1 MSHAAISVF
10 LILGAISFN
19 LLAHDSFQDRTED
32 TKSQNKRMVE
42 LILNSP
48 ADGSA
53 IESSQEPLFQALTN
67 LARSQGKNPDE
78 YTTFR
83 RDGTFSPLT
92 EGRATSILTEGRATA
107 LRSGQ
112 KNYVLVILGAPR
124 MGVPGI
130 SAQQLILLNED
141 GQILDKV
148 SCDIN
153 SRYGEVITEIKEDEA
168 QDGAQVI
175 MVFKS
180 NNRSSGWHNWHA
192 ITYGGS
198 TSTFWESEKDL
209 PSIWNKQGLCRIK
222 VGDDRFAIVFPKQD
236 VHSK

>member
-1 MSHAAISVF
+1 MSHATISAF
-10 LILGAISFN
+10 LILCAISFN
-19 LLAHDSFQDRTED
+19 LLALNSFQNRTED
-32 TKSQNKRMVE
+32 TKSQNNPMVE

-48 ADGSA
+48 ADGST
-53 IESSQEPLFQALTN
+53 IESSQAPLFQALTN
-67 LARSQGKNPDE
+67 LAKSQGKNPDE

-83 RDGTFSPLT
+83 RDGGF
-92 EGRATSILTEGRATA
+92 SILTKGRATA

-130 SAQQLILLNED
+130 SAQQLILLTEA
-141 GQILDKV
+141 GQILDKI

-153 SRYGEVITEIKEDEA
+153 SRYGEVITEVKEDEA
-168 QDGAQVI
+168 PDGAQVI

-180 NNRSSGWHNWHA
+180 NHYSSGWHNWHA

-209 PSIWNKQGLCRIK
+209 HSIWDKQGLCRIK
-222 VGDDRFAIVFPKQD
+222 VEDDRFVIVFPNKD

>member
-1 MSHAAISVF
+1 MSHAVISIF
-10 LILGAISFN
+10 LILCAISFN
-19 LLAHDSFQDRTED
+19 LLALNSIQNRTED
-32 TKSQNKRMVE
+32 TTSQNKRMVE

-53 IESSQEPLFQALTN
+53 IENSQEAPLFQALTT
-67 LARSQGKNPDE
+67 LAKSQGKNPDE

-83 RDGTFSPLT
+83 RDDGTFSP
-92 EGRATSILTEGRATA
+92 LTEGRATA

-124 MGVPGI
+124 IGVPGI
-130 SAQQLILLNED
+130 SAQQLILLNEY

-153 SRYGEVITEIKEDEA
+153 SRYGEVITEVKEDEA
-168 QDGAQVI
+168 LDGAQVI

-180 NNRSSGWHNWHA
+180 NHSSGWHNWHA

-222 VGDDRFAIVFPKQD
+222 IKGDRFLIVFPKKD
-236 VHSK
+236 LHSK

>member
-67 LARSQGKNPDE
+67 LAKSQGKNLDE
-78 YTTFR
+78 YTTFH
-83 RDGTFSPLT
+83 RDGTFSP
-92 EGRATSILTEGRATA
+92 LTEGRATA

-124 MGVPGI
+124 IGVPGI
-130 SAQQLILLNED
+130 STQQLILLSED
-141 GQILDKV
+141 GQILDGV
-148 SCDIN
+148 RCDIN
-153 SRYGEVITEIKEDEA
+153 TRYGEVITEVKEYEA
-168 QDGAQVI
+168 PDGAQVI

-180 NNRSSGWHNWHA
+180 NNHSSGWHNWHD

-222 VGDDRFAIVFPKQD
+222 VEDDRFVIVFPKKD

>member
-1 MSHAAISVF
+1 MSHATISAF
-10 LILGAISFN
+10 LILCAISFN
-19 LLAHDSFQDRTED
+19 LPALNSFQNRTED
-32 TKSQNKRMVE
+32 TNSQNKRMIE
-42 LILNSP
+42 LMLNSP

-53 IESSQEPLFQALTN
+53 FDNSQAPFFQALTN

-83 RDGTFSPLT
+83 RDGGF
-92 EGRATSILTEGRATA
+92 SILTEGRATA

-112 KNYVLVILGAPR
+112 KNYVLVILGAAR

-141 GQILDKV
+141 GQILDKL

-153 SRYGEVITEIKEDEA
+153 SRYGEVITEVKEDEA
-168 QDGAQVI
+168 PDGAQVI

-180 NNRSSGWHNWHA
+180 NNRSSGWHNWHT

-198 TSTFWESEKDL
+198 ASTYWESEKDL

-222 VGDDRFAIVFPKQD
+222 VEDDRFVIIFPNKD

>member
-10 LILGAISFN
+10 PILCAISFN
-19 LLAHDSFQDRTED
+19 LLAINSIQNRTED
-32 TKSQNKRMVE
+32 TTSQNKRMVE

-53 IESSQEPLFQALTN
+53 IENSQEAPLFQALTN
-67 LARSQGKNPDE
+67 LAKSQGKNPDE

-83 RDGTFSPLT
+83 RDDGTFSPLT
-92 EGRATSILTEGRATA
+92 GGRATA

-124 MGVPGI
+124 IGVPGI

-141 GQILDKV
+141 GQLLDKV

-153 SRYGEVITEIKEDEA
+153 SRYGEVVTEVKEDKA
-168 QDGAQVI
+168 PDGAQVI

-180 NNRSSGWHNWHA
+180 NHPSSWHNWHA

-222 VGDDRFAIVFPKQD
+222 VEDDRFVIVFPKKD

>member
-10 LILGAISFN
+10 LILCAMSFN
-19 LLAHDSFQDRTED
+19 LLSLNSIQAQTED

-48 ADGSA
+48 AVESA
-53 IESSQEPLFQALTN
+53 IENSQEAPLFHALTN
-67 LARSQGKNPDE
+67 LAKSQGKSPDE

-83 RDGTFSPLT
+83 RDDGTF
-92 EGRATSILTEGRATA
+92 SILTEGRTNA

-130 SAQQLILLNED
+130 SAQQLILLNEG

-153 SRYGEVITEIKEDEA
+153 SRYGEVITEVREDEA
-168 QDGAQVI
+168 PDGAQVI
-175 MVFKS
+175 MVFKP
-180 NNRSSGWHNWHA
+180 NNHSSGWHNWHA

-198 TSTFWESEKDL
+198 ASTYWESEKDL

-222 VGDDRFAIVFPKQD
+222 VEDDRFVIVFPKKD

>member
-1 MSHAAISVF
+1 
-10 LILGAISFN
+10 
-19 LLAHDSFQDRTED
+19 
-32 TKSQNKRMVE
+32 MVE

-48 ADGSA
+48 ADGSV
-53 IESSQEPLFQALTN
+53 IESSQVPFFQALTN
-67 LARSQGKNPDE
+67 LAKSQRKNPDE

-83 RDGTFSPLT
+83 RDGSF
-92 EGRATSILTEGRATA
+92 SILTEGRATA

-112 KNYVLVILGAPR
+112 KNYVLVILGAPLI
-124 MGVPGI
+124 GVPGI

-153 SRYGEVITEIKEDEA
+153 SRYGEVVTEVKEEDEA
-168 QDGAQVI
+168 PDGAKVI

-180 NNRSSGWHNWHA
+180 NNHSSVWHNWHA

-198 TSTFWESEKDL
+198 TSIFQESEKDL
-209 PSIWNKQGLCRIK
+209 PSIWNKQGLCRIR
-222 VGDDRFAIVFPKQD
+222 VEDDRFVIVFPKKD